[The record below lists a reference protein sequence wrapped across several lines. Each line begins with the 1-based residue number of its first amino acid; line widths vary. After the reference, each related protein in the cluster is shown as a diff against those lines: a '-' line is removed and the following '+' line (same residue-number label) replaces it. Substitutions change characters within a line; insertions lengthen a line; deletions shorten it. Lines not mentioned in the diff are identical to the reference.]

1 MNTTINQ
8 FKDIPDK
15 LTTRSILFLAL
26 AFYLLGILAHL
37 TYRHFEHPPVENLVL
52 GSDMEGYYQYLPAFF
67 LRDWEEFNRLPWA
80 KPFGEGKTVS
90 AFTCGV
96 GILQSPFFL
105 MAHVVSVLSG
115 SDTDGYAPLY
125 YISVLLA
132 SLFYV
137 TVGLI
142 FLFRALTAYFSRRSA
157 LAATLLTFYATNL
170 FYYTIVSPG
179 TSHAYSFFLLAV
191 YLYSVPR
198 FYSKPGYGRAWVT
211 AITLGMAT
219 LIRPTNLVA
228 VFYFLLY
235 GIREWQDLRERFRF
249 LISQWKPVVW
259 MLFTGALVAVPQ
271 MIYWH
276 YVTGEWIYYSYQDEG
291 FPYWKSPHLGTV
303 LFGARG
309 GWYIYTPVML
319 AASLLLVW
327 LAWKRRF
334 SAPAILLVMASILW
348 INGSWWAPTFS
359 ASAGYRALVEYLPF
373 MAVPL
378 GFGLEA
384 FNRAHA
390 KRLHKLVN
398 ILIIVLAFLNIQF
411 AFKYEPALWWDAEWD
426 WAILL
431 RLFQF

>member
-1 MNTTINQ
+1 M
-8 FKDIPDK
+8 
-15 LTTRSILFLAL
+15 FLAV

-67 LRDWEEFNRLPWA
+67 LRDWDEFNRLPWA

-96 GILQSPFFL
+96 AILQSPFFL
-105 MAHVVSVLSG
+105 MAHGVSLLSG

-125 YISVLLA
+125 YVSVLLA

-137 TVGLI
+137 TLGLI
-142 FLFRALTAYFSRRSA
+142 FLFRALTAYFSNKTA
-157 LAATLLTFYATNL
+157 LVATLLTFYATNL

-191 YLYSVPR
+191 YLYSVPV
-198 FYSKPGYGRAWVT
+198 FYSKPGYGQAWVT

-228 VFYFLLY
+228 LFYFLLY
-235 GIREWQDLRERFRF
+235 EIREWQDLRERFRF
-249 LISQWKPVVW
+249 LVRQWKPVVL
-259 MLFTGALVAVPQ
+259 MLFTGILVAVPQ
-271 MIYWH
+271 MLYWH
-276 YVTGEWIYYSYQDEG
+276 YVTGDWIYYSYQDEG
-291 FPYWKSPHLGTV
+291 FPYWRSPHLGTV

-309 GWYIYTPVML
+309 GWYTYTPIML
-319 AASLLLVW
+319 AASMLLVW
-327 LAWKRRF
+327 LAWKRRY
-334 SAPAILLVMASILW
+334 SAPAILVVMVSILW

-378 GFGLEA
+378 GSGLES
-384 FNRAHA
+384 FSRGQV
-390 KRLHKLVN
+390 KRLHILLK
-398 ILIIVLAFLNIQF
+398 ILIIVLVFLNIQF
-411 AFKYEPALWWDAEWD
+411 AFKYEPALWWDTEWD